1 MERIVRIAVCDDN
14 VQVHDDLKV
23 LLQKFSDTHVEETFL
38 FMAFE
43 TGEELLACKEPI
55 DLLFLDIEL
64 GEKSGIDLVPVMQQ
78 KYPNI
83 IIMFISSHTKYFI
96 YSHRLNVFQ
105 YLTKPFDERIFFEE
119 MERFFDKY
127 HRMYD
132 VYTIELRNAVVQFPI
147 YEIVYIEAALRHLK
161 IHHCQMGMYEKVGQ
175 ISKEEM
181 LLKQYG
187 FIRCHHGYLVN
198 PRYIERIKGQTI
210 YLKHVLNG
218 SPGMLKELS
227 VSKNKLQQV
236 IQQYQL
242 WLQTQ
247 KD

>member
-14 VQVHDDLKV
+14 VQVHDDLNV

-43 TGEELLACKEPI
+43 TGEELLQCKETI

-64 GEKSGIDLVPVMQQ
+64 GEKSGIDLVPVMHQ

-83 IIMFISSHTKYFI
+83 IIMFISSHTKYFV

-119 MERFFDKY
+119 VERFFEKY

-132 VYTIELRNAVVQFPI
+132 VYTLDLRNAVVQFPI
-147 YEIVYIEAALRHLK
+147 YEIVYIEASLRHLK
-161 IHHCQMGMYEKVGQ
+161 IHHCQMGVYEKVGQ
-175 ISKEEM
+175 VGKEEAA
-181 LLKQYG
+181 LKPYG

-198 PRYIERIKGQTI
+198 ARYIERIKGGKI
-210 YLKHVLNG
+210 YLKAIPNG
-218 SPGMLKELS
+218 SPNLLTELP
-227 VSKNKLQQV
+227 VSKNKLQMV
-236 IQQYQL
+236 KQQYQL